1 MMARITVLVVAILI
15 TGLAS
20 WLLPRIDRPPTR
32 FEVARQLLDQE
43 RPKDAALLF
52 DEPIWRGIAEYR
64 AGRYE
69 RALGDFYS
77 VSTTLGLYN
86 LGTTHA
92 RMREWTHAAAL
103 LYKVLTLDPN
113 HADAKHNLA
122 IALKAIEMARSK
134 ASKTPESCRSIKR
147 VRTSRSRRTTIKK
160 THHRRHLA
168 TRIKEKTH
176 RVTNPK
182 SKRVRAIH
190 RENWGTTIGRRKKAP
205 PWLTENR
212 KLKAN
217 GWSARSTARPCSKR
231 AKVLRRR
238 RFCCATSKMTP
249 KRCFAPGS
257 TGLIKPERQRSSHDP
272 ISIYAS
278 LVGVGR
284 FPWPRSANRHSE

>member
-20 WLLPRIDRPPTR
+20 WLWPRIDRPPTR

-103 LYKVLTLDPN
+103 LDKVLTLDPN

-134 ASKTPESCRSIKR
+134 VSENPRELPLDQEGQDKQEPSDYDQEDPSQTPSGNSDQGEDAPGDKSEKQTGQGDTPGELGDDDRTEEKGTAVAYGEPETQGERLEREVNRS
-147 VRTSRSRRTTIKK
+147 T
-160 THHRRHLA
+160 L
-168 TRIKEKTH
+168 
-176 RVTNPK
+176 
-182 SKRVRAIH
+182 
-190 RENWGTTIGRRKKAP
+190 
-205 PWLTENR
+205 
-212 KLKAN
+212 LKA
-217 GWSARSTARPCSKR
+217 RESTQAAEILLRHIKDDPK
-231 AKVLRRR
+231 KVLRARLYR
-238 RFCCATSKMTP
+238 AYQARKAAVQP
-249 KRCFAPGS
+249 
-257 TGLIKPERQRSSHDP
+257 
-272 ISIYAS
+272 
-278 LVGVGR
+278 
-284 FPWPRSANRHSE
+284 